1 MENQCIE
8 TEKGFLASPILEPR
22 LTLSMDVES
31 TISYRFFFF
40 AVVRTKHTK
49 HIGDRVPVEDNGRTG
64 E

>member
-40 AVVRTKHTK
+40 CCSENKAHQTYR
-49 HIGDRVPVEDNGRTG
+49 RQSASRRQW
-64 E
+64 